1 MELSPL
7 IYLDTSF
14 IVEVYEQVTDEPVP
28 VRITKSENVSAG
40 LSAGFVSG
48 GATTTE
54 TKEFPVNTREMHNR
68 VKKYLDEFPSIDLIA
83 TEDAALPECFWTK
96 GVFGAAASQTTRGNE
111 ILHRESHFR
120 LYSDLKEHK
129 KSLVLVTNDVYLATG
144 YDQVQQ
150 HLAGSCQGFGVA
162 VRGLF
167 RFLAH
172 DIMDAPICAPLVMY
186 KEGNV

>member
-1 MELSPL
+1 MEISPV

-14 IVEVYEQVTDEPVP
+14 IVEMYEQVTKQPVP

-48 GATTTE
+48 GAATTE
-54 TKEFPVNTREMHNR
+54 TKEFPVNTREMYKR
-68 VKKYLDEFPSIDLIA
+68 VKKAIEKFPAVDIRA
-83 TEDAALPECFWTK
+83 TENEELPECFWTE
-96 GVFGAAASQTTRGNE
+96 GVFGASASQTTRGNE
-111 ILHRESHFR
+111 ILHRESYFR
-120 LYSDLKEHK
+120 LYSDIKEHK
-129 KSLVLVTNDVYLATG
+129 RSLVLVTNDVYLATG
-144 YDQVQQ
+144 YDQVQK
-150 HLAGSCQGFGVA
+150 HLAGSCQGFGIA

-186 KEGNV
+186 KKGNV